1 MKLMAALGFILGPA
15 GILFTLAAGFLASGI
30 YYGTL
35 LMMRKLR
42 LRDEGP
48 LGPFL
53 AGAAILYLL
62 LYKDLHLILS
72 VI

>member
-1 MKLMAALGFILGPA
+1 
-15 GILFTLAAGFLASGI
+15 
-30 YYGTL
+30 
-35 LMMRKLR
+35 MMRKLR